1 MSDTTYD
8 NLSAQHSEDSTPSV
22 AAEQAKGVAS
32 DVKESGAQ
40 VAGTAKD
47 ETIQVAT
54 EAKEQAKDLF
64 YQVRGEMSE
73 QTSAQQH
80 RAAGGLRTLA
90 DELAGMAQNSEQS
103 GVASDLARQASQ
115 RVRTVAGWM
124 EEREPGDLVAEL
136 KGFARRKPGT
146 FLAAAGAAVSP
157 AGRVSRGGTGGQK
170 DASHAGGQARE
181 GSRDGGGPA
190 QTNGSETM
198 PLGYGDG
205 MPPEMPAL
213 GANGDRG
220 VPPEA
225 PTVTGTSHGEPVTYT
240 TGSIGG
246 TAMSSPP
253 EYSAE
258 PGGFR
263 DEVASDDPT
272 SRQHREPG
280 LGDPRTTEDE
290 PR

>member
-146 FLAAAGAAVSP
+146 FLAAAVAVGLLG
-157 AGRVSRGGTGGQK
+157 GRLTRGLTADQK
-170 DASHAGGQARE
+170 DASQPGGQSPE
-181 GSRDGGGPA
+181 GSQDGGVARPDEWVRDHA
-190 QTNGSETM
+190 TRLRRRHA
-198 PLGYGDG
+198 PGDAG
-205 MPPEMPAL
+205 
-213 GANGDRG
+213 
-220 VPPEA
+220 
-225 PTVTGTSHGEPVTYT
+225 
-240 TGSIGG
+240 
-246 TAMSSPP
+246 
-253 EYSAE
+253 
-258 PGGFR
+258 PGGQR
-263 DEVASDDPT
+263 
-272 SRQHREPG
+272 RPG
-280 LGDPRTTEDE
+280 RTPRGADGHGHE
-290 PR
+290 PRGAGHLHDRVDWGYCDEQPAGILG